1 MAVLTIDPGTK
12 TGGALTSES
21 RPSPLVFMITVPS
34 AWAIYRIIRWAKAWA
49 EVRGEKLELAT
60 EGQFLARGP
69 SANLASTLHTAR
81 AAERWIVIA
90 ELLGVPTI
98 QITASTWQGPSFK
111 SIPTH
116 GPTGKKLS
124 TKERAAILV
133 RRLWPALDLC
143 VGEPSDGEAWVE
155 ISTAELA
162 SDPCDAVVMGR
173 WRMLAGRL
181 RPRAK
186 APKKRVAKKAARRK
200 VKA

>member
-1 MAVLTIDPGTK
+1 VAVLTIDPGTK

-21 RPSPLVFMITVPS
+21 RPAPLVFMITTPS
-34 AWAIYRIIRWAKAWA
+34 AWSIYRIIRWAKAWA
-49 EVRGEKLELAT
+49 DARGEKLELAT

-69 SANLASTLHTAR
+69 SANLSSTLHTAR

-133 RRLWPALDLC
+133 ARLWPAIDLC
-143 VGEPSDGEAWVE
+143 VGEPSDDAAWVE
-155 ISTAELA
+155 TSTAELA

-186 APKKRVAKKAARRK
+186 APKKRVAKKASRRK
-200 VKA
+200 VKT